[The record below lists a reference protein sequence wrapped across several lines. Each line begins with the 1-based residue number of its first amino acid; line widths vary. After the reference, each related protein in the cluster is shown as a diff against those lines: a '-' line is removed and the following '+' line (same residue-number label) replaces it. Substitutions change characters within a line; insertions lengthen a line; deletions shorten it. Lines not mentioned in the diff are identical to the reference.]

1 MSLEINKAKSY
12 LGFAIKSR
20 AIKFGVDDIIKM
32 KSAKLIIVSDELKES
47 SEKKILSYSQ
57 KNNIELLKL
66 TLDDF
71 QKLLD
76 NNNIKAVAITDENLA
91 AQIKKNLTN
100 L

>member
-47 SEKKILSYSQ
+47 SEKKVLSYSQ

>member
-57 KNNIELLKL
+57 KNIIELLKL

>member
-20 AIKFGVDDIIKM
+20 AIKFGVDDILKM
-32 KSAKLIIVSDELKES
+32 KSAKLIIVSDDLKES
-47 SEKKILSYSQ
+47 SEKKVLSYSQ